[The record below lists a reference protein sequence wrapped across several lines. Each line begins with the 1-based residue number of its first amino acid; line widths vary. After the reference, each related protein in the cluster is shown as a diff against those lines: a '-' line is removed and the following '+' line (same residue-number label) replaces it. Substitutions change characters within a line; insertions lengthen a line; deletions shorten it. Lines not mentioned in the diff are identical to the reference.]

1 MKAASREPQSRNMAS
16 LVSGAVVK
24 GPGVRRNGSVRAM
37 ADPFSGSSCRAL
49 ALSVTFGHN
58 STYID
63 SPIALILEVLAKKGS
78 VSVGEL
84 HRRLKVSRET
94 IRRDITRLA
103 SEDRLKKTHGGALSR
118 GAVEAAFDERQAVN
132 VDGKRAIGRLAAT
145 LVPDGA
151 SVIIDAGATT
161 AHLAEA
167 LAGRRRL
174 IIYTND
180 LRAALRL
187 AGHNDNRVHV
197 LGGELV
203 DGEGATMGRDATVM
217 MGNYFADF
225 AFVGVGAL
233 SSKPALMDYGREAAV
248 LRGMMLGQ
256 ARTPVLLADHL
267 DLVTHVVVDRR
278 PEGKLAAAL
287 KTLGADLLVGD
298 V

>member
-1 MKAASREPQSRNMAS
+1 MLAEQ
-16 LVSGAVVK
+16 
-24 GPGVRRNGSVRAM
+24 RR
-37 ADPFSGSSCRAL
+37 
-49 ALSVTFGHN
+49 
-58 STYID
+58 
-63 SPIALILEVLAKKGS
+63 ALILEVLAKKGS

-256 ARTPVLLADHL
+256 ARTPVLLADHTKFERTAPVRVDNL